1 MISRHEASVGQAPV
15 ERREAERERN
25 LMRPDGESERERE
38 REGEVKN
45 AHDLT
50 AQGTGASRTMP
61 FKNFVL
67 DPPSRNFFSPS
78 SSPLPSFCDVGPPPL
93 PLARSLARSLARPR
107 IQNNVPTLHRRVL
120 LLRHSSIA
128 NRRDQLAIIL
138 FAAEILPA
146 SGET

>member
-25 LMRPDGESERERE
+25 LMRPDGERVRE
-38 REGEVKN
+38 REGEGRRSEKCTRPNRAGYRCISDDAFQEFRARSTLEEFFFPLLV
-45 AHDLT
+45 
-50 AQGTGASRTMP
+50 S
-61 FKNFVL
+61 
-67 DPPSRNFFSPS
+67 PPLLLRRRPA
-78 SSPLPSFCDVGPPPL
+78 PPP
-93 PLARSLARSLARPR
+93 PRSLARSLARPR

-120 LLRHSSIA
+120 LLRHSSTA

>member
-1 MISRHEASVGQAPV
+1 M
-15 ERREAERERN
+15 
-25 LMRPDGESERERE
+25 
-38 REGEVKN
+38 KN

-93 PLARSLARSLARPR
+93 PLARSPGLGSKTMFPLFIDEYYYCATLPPRFPPCESTRSTRNYSIR
-107 IQNNVPTLHRRVL
+107 GRDSSRGNVK
-120 LLRHSSIA
+120 
-128 NRRDQLAIIL
+128 IICRKEVVRKIRKIRKGSRWIK
-138 FAAEILPA
+138 FFFFFRFSCMGI
-146 SGET
+146 